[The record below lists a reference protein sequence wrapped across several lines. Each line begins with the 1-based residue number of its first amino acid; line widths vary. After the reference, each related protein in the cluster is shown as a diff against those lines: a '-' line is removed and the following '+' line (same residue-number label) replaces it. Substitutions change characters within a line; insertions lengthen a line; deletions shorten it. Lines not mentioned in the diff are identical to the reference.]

1 MRSFRLGIALAVSS
15 LALAACGTGA
25 SGTDKAEGALK
36 IGAWYPLSGPVAAS
50 GVPSEAG
57 ARAYFDMVNASGGI
71 NGRKIDFIAEDN
83 AFDPQQTLQIARKM
97 VSKDGVQ
104 AIVTTNGTA
113 ATEATFPFVLD
124 QSKVP
129 IFGTYGGSAAWYD
142 PAKAGLFGTQA
153 LYEDQAAVAAK
164 WALES
169 GAKKIMIVR
178 DDPAAF
184 ATVDDAA
191 TKVIQDGGGTADR
204 VVVKFGS
211 TDFSPY
217 VGAIKKKQPDAVLL
231 ILPVPEAAAYLNEA
245 ALQGLEAPAYAYA
258 PPATGALI
266 SLAGKNAEGFRA
278 VSLTLPPTSDDPA
291 VAEYREAMEKYA
303 PKQEPDF
310 YSIANFAWAKAF
322 GEILKTIKGDIT
334 SASITKAIESAS
346 DVDTG
351 IAPPFSFSKD
361 GHLGTHEVM
370 RVEVKNGEFVSVGDF
385 VAP

>member
-1 MRSFRLGIALAVSS
+1 MRMIRFGIAAAVSS
-15 LALAACGTGA
+15 LVLAGCGAGGSDSTSSDGPI
-25 SGTDKAEGALK
+25 KL
-36 IGAWYPLSGPVAAS
+36 GAWYPLSGPVAAS

-57 ARAYFDMVNASGGI
+57 ANAYFDMLNDDGGI
-71 NGRKIDFIAEDN
+71 NGREVDFITEDN

-97 VSKDGVQ
+97 VSRDGVQ
-104 AIVTTNGTA
+104 AIVTANGTA
-113 ATEATFPFVLD
+113 PTEATFPFVLE

-129 IFGTYGGSAAWYD
+129 IFATYGGSNAWYE
-142 PAKAGLFGTQA
+142 PARAGLFGTQA
-153 LYEDQAAVAAK
+153 LYEDQAEVAAT
-164 WALES
+164 WAMEE
-169 GAKKIMIVR
+169 GAKKIVIVR
-178 DDPAAF
+178 DDPDAF

-191 TKVIQDGGGTADR
+191 TKVIEGGGATADR

-217 VGAIKKKQPDAVLL
+217 VAAVKKKQPDAVLL

-245 ALQGLEAPAYAYA
+245 ALQGLDAPAYAYA

-266 SLAGKNAEGFRA
+266 ELAGENAEGFRA

-291 VAEYREAMEKYA
+291 VVEYREAMEKYA

-322 GEILKTIKGDIT
+322 GEILKTIDGEVN
-334 SASITKAIESAS
+334 SESIAKAIEAAS
-346 DVDTG
+346 DIETG
-351 IAPPFSFSKD
+351 IAPPFSFSED
-361 GHLGTHEVM
+361 GHLGTHAVM
-370 RVEVKNGEFVSVGDF
+370 RVEVRDGEFVSVGDF